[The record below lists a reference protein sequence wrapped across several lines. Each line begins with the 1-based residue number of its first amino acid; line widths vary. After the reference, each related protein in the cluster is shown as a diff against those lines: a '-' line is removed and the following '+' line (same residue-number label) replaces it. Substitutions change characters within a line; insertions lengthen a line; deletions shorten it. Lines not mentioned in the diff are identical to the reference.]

1 MSVCGNLY
9 KHMGKSVCKT
19 GREHIRAWVRPPPW
33 VLLIRTIGSDTE
45 AIMVAFGWM
54 IKSVALEERL
64 LMDQPIA
71 FIHNNLDLPNPN
83 PRCQP
88 KTPLSH

>member
-1 MSVCGNLY
+1 MSVCENLY

-45 AIMVAFGWM
+45 AIMVAFG
-54 IKSVALEERL
+54 
-64 LMDQPIA
+64 
-71 FIHNNLDLPNPN
+71 
-83 PRCQP
+83 
-88 KTPLSH
+88 